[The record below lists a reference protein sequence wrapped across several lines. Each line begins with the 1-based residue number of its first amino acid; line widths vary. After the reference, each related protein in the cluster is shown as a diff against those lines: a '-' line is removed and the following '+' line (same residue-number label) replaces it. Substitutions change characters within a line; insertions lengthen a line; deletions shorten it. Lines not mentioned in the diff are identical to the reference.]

1 MKIKEGF
8 VLRQIA
14 DQWMAVPIGGMA
26 EKVHGLIAL
35 NDTAA
40 DIWKI
45 LQEDHTEQEVVD
57 ILRLSYDSEEGELEQ
72 AERPE
77 AAPHQIFAGTE
88 TVKGPPV
95 RTLDQSDI
103 LLR

>member
-45 LQEDHTEQEVVD
+45 LQEDHTEQEVVE
-57 ILRLSYDSEEGELEQ
+57 LLSREYDEETQVLEENVQSFVSELKKQ
-72 AERPE
+72 DLIE
-77 AAPHQIFAGTE
+77 A
-88 TVKGPPV
+88 
-95 RTLDQSDI
+95 
-103 LLR
+103 

>member
-1 MKIKEGF
+1 M
-8 VLRQIA
+8 RQIA

-45 LQEDHTEQEVVD
+45 LQEDHTEQEVVE
-57 ILRLSYDSEEGELEQ
+57 LLSREYDEDTQVLEENVQSFVSELKKQ
-72 AERPE
+72 DLIE
-77 AAPHQIFAGTE
+77 A
-88 TVKGPPV
+88 
-95 RTLDQSDI
+95 
-103 LLR
+103 